1 MIRVHALL
9 VGAFVSAASAGL
21 AEQVPPTSRP
31 QACPPG
37 ASKQPPKSDNP
48 SDRLADSK
56 GVICPPTVDPDIRV
70 KPPSDDGTLKVVPAP
85 GTPGGDPDTQ
95 PK

>member
-1 MIRVHALL
+1 M
-9 VGAFVSAASAGL
+9 SAAVLTEGPGL
-21 AEQVPPTSRP
+21 AEQVPPSPRP
-31 QACPPG
+31 EACPPG
-37 ASKQPPKSDNP
+37 IDKQRPRSDNP

-56 GVICPPTVDPDIRV
+56 GVICPPAVDPDIRV

-85 GTPGGDPDTQ
+85 GTPGGNPDAQ